1 MSRGFAWIKEYEN
14 CTLDLPRRKTLAS
27 AGYDLAS
34 TTAKK
39 IPPGNTVLL
48 TTGLKAYMEADE
60 VLLLFIR
67 SSKAVKKHL
76 ILANGVGVIDSD
88 YYNNPTNEGHIL
100 IAVTNIGETEVEIEA
115 GEEVAQAV
123 FTRFLLSD
131 QEKTPAQ
138 RTGGFGSTDQK

>member
-14 CTLDLPRRKTLAS
+14 CTLDLPRRKTMAS

-34 TTAKK
+34 TTAKT
-39 IPPGNTVLL
+39 IPPGSTVLL

-67 SSKAVKKHL
+67 SSKAIKKHL

-88 YYNNPTNEGHIL
+88 YFNNPSNEGHIL
-100 IAVTNIGETEVEIEA
+100 VAVTNLSEQNVEIEA
-115 GEEVAQAV
+115 GEEIVQAV
-123 FTRFLLSD
+123 FTRYLTTD
-131 QEKTPAQ
+131 QDQPQAH
-138 RTGGFGSTDQK
+138 RSGGFGSTDQK